1 MVELVAV
8 AAPLRLAF
16 VVLQL
21 VVQQQ
26 MELDFHSNYWAAM
39 LPDLDLLRMSESN
52 LLEDLRLVD
61 DELVAESVDLKCRNK
76 MLRMFDLF

>member
-8 AAPLRLAF
+8 AAPQRLAF

-26 MELDFHSNYWAAM
+26 MELDFHSSYWAAM
-39 LPDLDLLRMSESN
+39 LPDLDLLRTSESN
-52 LLEDLRLVD
+52 LLVDLQPVD
-61 DELVAESVDLKCRNK
+61 DELVAESVDLKCRNHL
-76 MLRMFDLF
+76 LRMFSLF